1 MGASW
6 AVFPISL
13 DSSGLAAT
21 AFFVSAV
28 TLGFGRGLGEED
40 VLRRSRRDLAW
51 TSMLEVEAIEE
62 VYRMGEEKDEKERS
76 WR

>member
-6 AVFPISL
+6 AVFPVSL
-13 DSSGLAAT
+13 DSNGLAAT
-21 AFFVSAV
+21 AFFVSGV
-28 TLGFGRGLGEED
+28 TLDFGRGLGEED

-62 VYRMGEEKDEKERS
+62 VYRMGEEKDEQKRS